1 MKTETHPLTAT
12 KPMADSIYD
21 DLKESII
28 AGSLP
33 PGAPLR
39 QDEIARRHEVSK
51 VPVREALLKLE
62 VDGFVQ
68 FRKNRGAIVRK
79 LSSAEILHILDIR
92 IALECR
98 ALELAVPNMI
108 EMDFTTARNV
118 LTTYSRET
126 HSEGWS
132 EMNIR
137 FHEALYEPCGNPQ
150 LLQLIA
156 DMQQRIGPYLRKFVS
171 QAAGL
176 ERPSLEH
183 DQILDACERGETNE
197 AVALLRAH
205 IETTKKETAASLRRH
220 GDHVS

>member
-1 MKTETHPLTAT
+1 MKSETTPLAAT
-12 KPMADSIYD
+12 KPMADSVYD
-21 DLKESII
+21 SLKESII
-28 AGSLP
+28 AGSLS

-39 QDEIARRHEVSK
+39 QDEIARSFGVSK

-68 FRKNRGAIVRK
+68 FRKNRGAIVRH
-79 LSSAEILHILDIR
+79 LSSAEILQILDIR

-98 ALELAVPNMI
+98 ALELALPNMI
-108 EMDFTTARNV
+108 DRDFAAAREI

-126 HSEGWS
+126 NSEGWS
-132 EMNIR
+132 ELNIR
-137 FHEALYEPCGNPQ
+137 FHETLYEPSGNPQ

-176 ERPSLEH
+176 ERPAREH
-183 DQILDACERGETNE
+183 DQILDACQRGEAAE

-205 IETTKKETAASLRRH
+205 IETTKKETAASLRRQEGH
-220 GDHVS
+220 DS